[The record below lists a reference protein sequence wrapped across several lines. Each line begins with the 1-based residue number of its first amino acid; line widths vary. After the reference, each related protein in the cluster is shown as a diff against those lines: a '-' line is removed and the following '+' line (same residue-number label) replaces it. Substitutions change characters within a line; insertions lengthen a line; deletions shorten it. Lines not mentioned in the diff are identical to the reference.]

1 MAVDIFLKIE
11 GIKGES
17 KDAAH
22 KDEIDVLSWSWGM
35 SQSGGFHAGGGGG
48 SGKVQ
53 VRDLSF
59 VKPVDKAS
67 PALGQHLTNGK
78 HIKSARLTVRK
89 AGDKP
94 LEYLTVDL
102 EDLIVSSVNYS
113 RAGGPDDFVESVTL
127 NFARFKSTYR
137 PQQQDG
143 SAGPAVEM
151 GWNIPGNA
159 PF

>member
-17 KDAAH
+17 KDASH
-22 KDEIDVLSWSWGM
+22 KDEIDVFSWAWGM
-35 SQSGGFHAGGGGG
+35 SQQGSHHVGGGGG
-48 SGKVQ
+48 SGKVK
-53 VRDLSF
+53 VRDLSLT
-59 VKPVDKAS
+59 KPVDKAT
-67 PALGQHLTNGK
+67 PALGYHLASGK

-89 AGDKP
+89 AGGTP
-94 LEYLTVDL
+94 LEYLTIEL
-102 EDLIVSSVNYS
+102 EDLIVSSINYS
-113 RAGGPDDFVESVTL
+113 RDGSPDGITESVTL

-137 PQQQDG
+137 PQKQDG